1 MLRDYQVNDLSQMC
15 RIWNAVVAQGNAFPQ
30 LEQLDEQSGDV
41 FFSSQ
46 SKTRVCIVADFSTA
60 PSARSTALA
69 WCW

>member
-41 FFSSQ
+41 FF
-46 SKTRVCIVADFSTA
+46 F
-60 PSARSTALA
+60 LA
-69 WCW
+69 EQNACLHR